1 MAAPGLGYV
10 KRDVEKTTVDWG
22 AISGGLT
29 TALGG
34 AFAAGEKQK
43 AEVAEKNQSVSAE
56 IQKLP
61 KGVTPDQTKYYA
73 SIIQKVGDGNQKI
86 KDQYDNG
93 EISATQYK
101 IATNALTS
109 QYQILKNNLVNYQ
122 SSYDKLQENVLK
134 EGTGNVSLSM
144 ADIQTTQG
152 NLANRTVD
160 WNMNSMMLE
169 SVTNV
174 NGQIIK
180 QPVANDLGVMNFY
193 NKEFNMDI
201 INKANLSLGKF
212 STTFTKDGVTT
223 RTINYEGKEFNNS
236 LDGIVNAAISDANG
250 IDALEYLSGPG
261 GKTLVWDTPKNDN
274 EIQLLIDNDTKKPI
288 AANLSEVVEEAKKAL
303 RQQIIGS
310 LDRTFSQTPSRTSTK
325 DPSEK
330 DNAFYEMTYLPNVKA
345 VEDYEKK
352 LKTIKANNPGMPN
365 NLVRLTSI
373 NPIVDRLKQVSDENI
388 KFASVAEYDD
398 KVNEDL
404 IKEFNEGNIT
414 QSELNEEYVKS
425 PDSVSF
431 YIKKPGKDPEPYT
444 MQSTEQMLN
453 FLNEISGINP
463 QKRADFA
470 KKYLQSKEQ
479 TEKTINYSNK

>member
-43 AEVAEKNQSVSAE
+43 AAVAVTDQAVSAE

-61 KGVTPDQTKYYA
+61 KGATPDQTKYYA
-73 SIIQKVGDGNQKI
+73 GIIQKVGDGNQKI

-122 SSYDKLQENVLK
+122 SSYDKLRENVLK
-134 EGTGNVSLSM
+134 EGTGNVSLLM
-144 ADIQTTQG
+144 ADIQTTLG
-152 NLANRTVD
+152 DLANKTVD
-160 WNMNSMMLE
+160 WNMDSMMLE

-174 NGQIIK
+174 NGQIVT

-212 STTFTKDGVTT
+212 STTVTKDGVRTK
-223 RTINYEGKEFNNS
+223 TINYDGKEFNNS
-236 LDGIVNAAISDANG
+236 LDGIVNSAISDANG

-261 GKTLVWDTPKNDN
+261 GKKLVLGTPAAN
-274 EIQLLIDNDTKKPI
+274 EIQVKIDNKTKQPI
-288 AANLSEVVEEAKKAL
+288 AVDLDKVISDAKKGL
-303 RQQIIGS
+303 RKEIIGS
-310 LDRTFSQTPSRTSTK
+310 LDRTYERSVDKKDTDKAKAYDAQFEITFLPNRIAAEQMEANRKAKKPYKNIVINRMQNFDDPTMKILKVGQVTDPVALKSYPKADFFVLKNTGKLEGVTIQSKSQIENFMNELQGLTPERIDEYKK
-325 DPSEK
+325 DIEGY
-330 DNAFYEMTYLPNVKA
+330 DFYEDNGVIKYDTPETQKVKGDRSGA
-345 VEDYEKK
+345 TD
-352 LKTIKANNPGMPN
+352 PFG
-365 NLVRLTSI
+365 
-373 NPIVDRLKQVSDENI
+373 NPIN
-388 KFASVAEYDD
+388 
-398 KVNEDL
+398 
-404 IKEFNEGNIT
+404 
-414 QSELNEEYVKS
+414 
-425 PDSVSF
+425 
-431 YIKKPGKDPEPYT
+431 
-444 MQSTEQMLN
+444 
-453 FLNEISGINP
+453 
-463 QKRADFA
+463 
-470 KKYLQSKEQ
+470 
-479 TEKTINYSNK
+479 

>member
-43 AEVAEKNQSVSAE
+43 AEVAVTDQAVSAE

-61 KGVTPDQTKYYA
+61 KGATPDQTKYYA
-73 SIIQKVGDGNQKI
+73 GIIQKVGDGNQKI

-122 SSYDKLQENVLK
+122 SSYDKLRENVLK
-134 EGTGNVSLSM
+134 EGTGNVSLLM
-144 ADIQTTQG
+144 ADIQTTLG
-152 NLANRTVD
+152 DLANKTVD
-160 WNMNSMMLE
+160 WNMDSMMLE

-174 NGQIIK
+174 NGQIVT

-201 INKANLSLGKF
+201 INKADLSLGKF
-212 STTFTKDGVTT
+212 STTVTKDGVRTK
-223 RTINYEGKEFNNS
+223 TINYDGKEFNNS

-261 GKTLVWDTPKNDN
+261 GKKLVLGTPAAN
-274 EIQLLIDNDTKKPI
+274 EIQVKIDNKTKQPI
-288 AANLSEVVEEAKKAL
+288 AVDLDKVISDAKKGL
-303 RQQIIGS
+303 RKEIIGS
-310 LDRTFSQTPSRTSTK
+310 LDRT
-325 DPSEK
+325 
-330 DNAFYEMTYLPNVKA
+330 YERSVDKKEADQSKAYDARFKATFLPNIIA
-345 VEDYEKK
+345 
-352 LKTIKANNPGMPN
+352 
-365 NLVRLTSI
+365 S
-373 NPIVDRLKQVSDENI
+373 KQMMENI
-388 KFASVAEYDD
+388 KAGKPFLNIITTRVEGMDDPKTRIVSKD
-398 KVNEDL
+398 KVVDTNAL
-404 IKEFNEGNIT
+404 KAFPN
-414 QSELNEEYVKS
+414 
-425 PDSVSF
+425 
-431 YIKKPGKDPEPYT
+431 
-444 MQSTEQMLN
+444 
-453 FLNEISGINP
+453 
-463 QKRADFA
+463 ADFFLLKDGILEGVTIKSESQIA
-470 KKYLQSKEQ
+470 NFMNELEGLTPERIDEYKMDIEGDDFYEDNGVIKYDTPETRKVKIDRSVP
-479 TEKTINYSNK
+479 TPGATDPFGNPIN

>member
-43 AEVAEKNQSVSAE
+43 AAVAVTDQAVSAE

-61 KGVTPDQTKYYA
+61 KGATPDQTKYYA

-86 KDQYDNG
+86 KEQYDNG

-122 SSYDKLQENVLK
+122 SSYDKLRENVLK
-134 EGTGNVSLSM
+134 EGTGNVSLLM
-144 ADIQTTQG
+144 ADIQNTQG
-152 NLANRTVD
+152 DLANRTVD
-160 WNMNSMMLE
+160 WNMDSMMLE

-174 NGQIIK
+174 NGQIVT

-201 INKANLSLGKF
+201 INKADLSLGKF
-212 STTFTKDGVTT
+212 STTVTKDGVRTK
-223 RTINYEGKEFNNS
+223 TINYDGKEFNNS

-261 GKTLVWDTPKNDN
+261 GKKLVLTAPANAN
-274 EIQLLIDNDTKKPI
+274 EIQVKIDNETQQPI
-288 AANLSEVVEEAKKAL
+288 AVDLDKVINDAKKGL
-303 RQQIIGS
+303 RKEIIGS
-310 LDRTFSQTPSRTSTK
+310 LDRTYERSVDKKEADQSKAYDARFKATFLPNIIASKQMMANIKAGKPFVDIITRRVEGMDDPGTRILKLDSPEVQINEQARKSFPGADFFLLKDGKLEGVTIKSESQIANFMNELEGLKPERIDEYK
-325 DPSEK
+325 MDIEGY
-330 DNAFYEMTYLPNVKA
+330 DFYEDNGVIKYDTPETQKVKRDRS
-345 VEDYEKK
+345 VP
-352 LKTIKANNPGMPN
+352 IPGATDPFG
-365 NLVRLTSI
+365 
-373 NPIVDRLKQVSDENI
+373 NPIN
-388 KFASVAEYDD
+388 
-398 KVNEDL
+398 
-404 IKEFNEGNIT
+404 
-414 QSELNEEYVKS
+414 
-425 PDSVSF
+425 
-431 YIKKPGKDPEPYT
+431 
-444 MQSTEQMLN
+444 
-453 FLNEISGINP
+453 
-463 QKRADFA
+463 
-470 KKYLQSKEQ
+470 
-479 TEKTINYSNK
+479 

>member
-43 AEVAEKNQSVSAE
+43 AAVAVTDQAVSAE

-61 KGVTPDQTKYYA
+61 KGATPDQTKYYA

-86 KDQYDNG
+86 KEQYDNG

-122 SSYDKLQENVLK
+122 SSYDKLRENVLK
-134 EGTGNVSLSM
+134 EGTGNVSLLM
-144 ADIQTTQG
+144 ADIQNTQG
-152 NLANRTVD
+152 DLANRTVD
-160 WNMNSMMLE
+160 WNMDSMMLE

-174 NGQIIK
+174 NGQIVT

-201 INKANLSLGKF
+201 INKADLSLGKF
-212 STTFTKDGVTT
+212 STTITKDGVRTK
-223 RTINYEGKEFNNS
+223 TINYDGKEFNNS

-261 GKTLVWDTPKNDN
+261 GKKLVLTTPNAN
-274 EIQLLIDNDTKKPI
+274 EIQVKIDNETQQPI
-288 AANLSEVVEEAKKAL
+288 AVDLDKVISDAKKGL
-303 RQQIIGS
+303 RKEIIGS
-310 LDRTFSQTPSRTSTK
+310 LDRTYERAVDKKEADQSKAYDARFKATFLPNIIASKQMMANIKAGKPFVDIITKRVEGMDDPKTRIVSKDKVVDTNALASFPNADFFLLKDGKLEGVTIKSESQIANFMNELEGLKPERIDEYK
-325 DPSEK
+325 MDIEGY
-330 DNAFYEMTYLPNVKA
+330 DFYEDNGVIKYDTPATQKA
-345 VEDYEKK
+345 KEDRSVPIA
-352 LKTIKANNPGMPN
+352 TDAFG
-365 NLVRLTSI
+365 
-373 NPIVDRLKQVSDENI
+373 NPIN
-388 KFASVAEYDD
+388 
-398 KVNEDL
+398 N
-404 IKEFNEGNIT
+404 
-414 QSELNEEYVKS
+414 
-425 PDSVSF
+425 
-431 YIKKPGKDPEPYT
+431 
-444 MQSTEQMLN
+444 
-453 FLNEISGINP
+453 
-463 QKRADFA
+463 
-470 KKYLQSKEQ
+470 
-479 TEKTINYSNK
+479 

>member
-43 AEVAEKNQSVSAE
+43 AAVAVTDQAVSAE

-61 KGVTPDQTKYYA
+61 KGATPDQTKYYA
-73 SIIQKVGDGNQKI
+73 GIIQKVGDGNQKI

-122 SSYDKLQENVLK
+122 SSYDKLRENVLK
-134 EGTGNVSLSM
+134 EGTGNVSLLM
-144 ADIQTTQG
+144 ADIQTTLG
-152 NLANRTVD
+152 DLANKTVD
-160 WNMNSMMLE
+160 WNMDSMMLE

-174 NGQIIK
+174 NGQIVT

-212 STTFTKDGVTT
+212 STTVTKDGVRTK
-223 RTINYEGKEFNNS
+223 TINYDGKEFNNS
-236 LDGIVNAAISDANG
+236 LDGIVNSAISDANG

-261 GKTLVWDTPKNDN
+261 GKKLVLGTPAAN
-274 EIQLLIDNDTKKPI
+274 EIQVKIDNKTKQPI
-288 AANLSEVVEEAKKAL
+288 AVDLDKVISDAKKGL
-303 RQQIIGS
+303 RKEIIGS
-310 LDRTFSQTPSRTSTK
+310 LDRTYERSVDKKDTDKAKAYDAQFEITFLPNRIAAEQMEANRKAKKPYKNIVINRMQNFDDPTMKILKVGQVTDPVALKSYPKADFFVLKNTGKLQGVTIQSKSQIENFMNELQGLTPERIDEYKK
-325 DPSEK
+325 DIEGY
-330 DNAFYEMTYLPNVKA
+330 DFYEDNGVIKYDTPETQKVKGDRSGA
-345 VEDYEKK
+345 TD
-352 LKTIKANNPGMPN
+352 PFG
-365 NLVRLTSI
+365 
-373 NPIVDRLKQVSDENI
+373 NPIN
-388 KFASVAEYDD
+388 
-398 KVNEDL
+398 
-404 IKEFNEGNIT
+404 
-414 QSELNEEYVKS
+414 
-425 PDSVSF
+425 
-431 YIKKPGKDPEPYT
+431 
-444 MQSTEQMLN
+444 
-453 FLNEISGINP
+453 
-463 QKRADFA
+463 
-470 KKYLQSKEQ
+470 
-479 TEKTINYSNK
+479 

>member
-43 AEVAEKNQSVSAE
+43 AAVAVTDQAVSAE

-61 KGVTPDQTKYYA
+61 KGATPDQTKYYA

-122 SSYDKLQENVLK
+122 SSYDKLRENVLK
-134 EGTGNVSLSM
+134 EGTGNVSLLM
-144 ADIQTTQG
+144 ADIQTTLG
-152 NLANRTVD
+152 DLANKTVD
-160 WNMNSMMLE
+160 WNMDSMMLE

-174 NGQIIK
+174 NGQIVT

-212 STTFTKDGVTT
+212 STTVTKDGVRTK
-223 RTINYEGKEFNNS
+223 TINYDGKEFNNS
-236 LDGIVNAAISDANG
+236 LDGIVNSAISDANG

-261 GKTLVWDTPKNDN
+261 GKKLVLGTPAAN
-274 EIQLLIDNDTKKPI
+274 EIQVKIDNKTKQPI
-288 AANLSEVVEEAKKAL
+288 AVDLDKVISDAKKGL
-303 RQQIIGS
+303 RKEIIGS
-310 LDRTFSQTPSRTSTK
+310 LDRTYERSVDKKDADKAKAYDAQFEITFLPNRIAAEQMEANRKAKKPYKNIVINRMQNFDDPTMKILKVGQVTDPVALKSYPKADFFVLKNTGKLEGVTIQSKSQIENFMNELQGLTPERIDQYKK
-325 DPSEK
+325 DIEGY
-330 DNAFYEMTYLPNVKA
+330 DFYEDNGVIKYDTPETQKVK
-345 VEDYEKK
+345 
-352 LKTIKANNPGMPN
+352 
-365 NLVRLTSI
+365 R
-373 NPIVDRLKQVSDENI
+373 DRSGATDA
-388 KFASVAEYDD
+388 F
-398 KVNEDL
+398 
-404 IKEFNEGNIT
+404 GNI
-414 QSELNEEYVKS
+414 
-425 PDSVSF
+425 
-431 YIKKPGKDPEPYT
+431 
-444 MQSTEQMLN
+444 
-453 FLNEISGINP
+453 IN
-463 QKRADFA
+463 
-470 KKYLQSKEQ
+470 
-479 TEKTINYSNK
+479 